1 MERTWMPKVAG
12 IISILAGVINLFTTF
27 LLLISAFAVQG
38 MAAFLAIPLWLPI
51 NASVALL
58 FVGFPFLTC
67 GVLSL
72 IGGVY
77 ALQRKNWGLA
87 LVGAIMSFF
96 PYCILGLVAVVLIA
110 ISKDEFKSNYQPLS
124 VTVSQGV

>member
-1 MERTWMPKVAG
+1 METTWMPKVAG
-12 IISILAGVINLFTTF
+12 IFSILAGVINLLTTF

-51 NASVALL
+51 NASAVLL
-58 FVGFPFLTC
+58 FVGFPFLVC

-87 LVGAIMSFF
+87 LTGAITSFF

-124 VTVSQGV
+124 VPVSQGV